1 MIDMDYTDIKWQQ
14 LLESG
19 CFLTAEIGGRII
31 TVHMP
36 VNGVLMQRFGMYIAD
51 RAVEN
56 VDVQLFENFTELY
69 ESMRRLMPLMEWQ
82 VQAVD
87 ANSMVTGEVVGFGS

>member
-14 LLESG
+14 LLEAG
-19 CFLTAEIGGRII
+19 YFLTAETCNQII

-36 VNGVLMQRFGMYIAD
+36 INGTLMQRFGMYIASSTAED
-51 RAVEN
+51 

-69 ESMRRLMPLMEWQ
+69 ESMRRFVPLMEWQ
-82 VQAVD
+82 VQSSDLATL
-87 ANSMVTGEVVGFGS
+87 TGRVKSA

>member
-14 LLESG
+14 LLEAG
-19 CFLTAEIGGRII
+19 YFLTAETCDQII

-36 VNGVLMQRFGMYIAD
+36 VNGTLMQRFGMYIAD
-51 RAVEN
+51 HAAED

-69 ESMRRLMPLMEWQ
+69 ERMRRFVPLMEWQ
-82 VQAVD
+82 IQSSDLPNIPERAK
-87 ANSMVTGEVVGFGS
+87 SPTKT